1 MGGHHAMAASGGP
14 RSEGSAMKTVRA
26 ELGDLAWLLRMLMLA
41 AIGGAIYREMRLPP
55 EERTWRGR
63 LLGVVPYDFRLPT
76 PRRVLDA
83 YWNPESDRL
92 FADQPF
98 GVGWAVN
105 LPVLLRSLGT
115 LSRRSGGEETV
126 KKAAGKKG

>member
-1 MGGHHAMAASGGP
+1 
-14 RSEGSAMKTVRA
+14 MKTVRA

-55 EERTWRGR
+55 EERTWRGK
-63 LLGVVPYDFRLPT
+63 LLGIVPYDFRVPT
-76 PRRVLDA
+76 PRRVMDA
-83 YWNPESDRL
+83 YWNPQSDRL

-105 LPVLLRSLGT
+105 IPVLLRGLEG
-115 LSRRSGGEETV
+115 LSRRSAEEPV
-126 KKAAGKKG
+126 KRAAGKKA